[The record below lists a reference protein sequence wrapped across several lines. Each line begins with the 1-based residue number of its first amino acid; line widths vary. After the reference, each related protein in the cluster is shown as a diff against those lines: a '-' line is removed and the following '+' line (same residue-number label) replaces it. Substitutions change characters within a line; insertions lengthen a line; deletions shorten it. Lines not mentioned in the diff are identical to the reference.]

1 MDDEADDFGAAG
13 EAAAAAVP
21 KVKPPVTP
29 VMAGAVD
36 VGAGAGA

>member
-29 VMAGAVD
+29 VMAGSVD
-36 VGAGAGA
+36 AGAGAGA